1 MTITGLKV
9 KLVDVDIPSAYILET
24 LTAWFSTS
32 STLYWELGEI

>member
-9 KLVDVDIPSAYILET
+9 ELVDADIPSAYILEI

-32 STLYWELGEI
+32 STFY